1 MILRPPRSTRTDT
14 LFPYTTLF
22 RSIVAETQEIQLF
35 LARHIPDGEQPP
47 DDAAVQRHA
56 AVPQLQD
63 LQRIAEVIAEVI
75 KEDIAD
81 APADDDAEHRIE
93 DHIVGVA
100 ARHRGAGLRDQP
112 QQIPIADED
121 AGKIGE
127 GVPADGEAKDAAGDI
142 AMLAHQILKV
152 QIWCRSGYGC
162 SETHRVSALPQQREA
177 P

>member
-1 MILRPPRSTRTDT
+1 MRISDWSSDVCSSDLS
-14 LFPYTTLF
+14 
-22 RSIVAETQEIQLF
+22 
-35 LARHIPDGEQPP
+35 
-47 DDAAVQRHA
+47 AVQRHA
-56 AVPQLQD
+56 AVPELED
-63 LQRIAEVIAEVI
+63 LDRMAEVIAEIVE
-75 KEDIAD
+75 EDIAD

-127 GVPADGEAKDAAGDI
+127 GVPADGEAKAAEGAP

-152 QIWCRSGYGC
+152 QIWCRLGDRK
-162 SETHRVSALPQQREA
+162 RVG
-177 P
+177 

>member
-1 MILRPPRSTRTDT
+1 MRISDWSSDVCSSDLS
-14 LFPYTTLF
+14 
-22 RSIVAETQEIQLF
+22 
-35 LARHIPDGEQPP
+35 
-47 DDAAVQRHA
+47 AVQRHA
-56 AVPQLQD
+56 AVPELED
-63 LQRIAEVIAEVI
+63 LDRMAEVIAEIV

-127 GVPADGEAKDAAGDI
+127 GVPADGEAKDAEGDL

-152 QIWCRSGYGC
+152 QILCRIG
-162 SETHRVSALPQQREA
+162 
-177 P
+177 